1 MYSRRICAY
10 SRWRYYSSA
19 GSSSSRRRTRSVRGS
34 ACYVTSNFIITHSH
48 EDRVI
53 CELEIM
59 VLQVLRLALSCRC
72 QTASKYVQQIQR
84 TPLRQWLLKRGQTT
98 EGGHVS
104 VRTASMPSAA
114 SDRVLSDRVLG
125 RWLVG
130 CSGLVLG
137 AVVLGGVTRLTESG
151 LSMVDWHLVK
161 EMKPPRTEAEWEDE
175 FSKYKQFPEFKILN
189 HDMTLTEFK
198 FIFYMEWGHRMWGRL
213 VGLAYILPTVY
224 FWKRGYFSRSMKPR
238 VLGLCGFVFFQGLL
252 GWYMVKSG
260 LEEKTES
267 YDIPRVSQYR
277 LAAHLGSALLL
288 YCSSLWMGLTL
299 MLPANKIPDSRNLL
313 QLRRFAKA
321 TGGLV
326 FLTALSG
333 AFVAGLDAGLVYNS
347 FPKMGERWIPDD
359 LLAFSPTIKNVFENP
374 TTVQFDHRILGIASL
389 SAITGL
395 YLFSRRVHLPRRV
408 KIAIG
413 CLTAMAYTQV
423 KSFKLHHVQQYTL
436 IRGLVLDRFSS
447 SSSSKNYY

>member
-1 MYSRRICAY
+1 
-10 SRWRYYSSA
+10 
-19 GSSSSRRRTRSVRGS
+19 
-34 ACYVTSNFIITHSH
+34 
-48 EDRVI
+48 
-53 CELEIM
+53 M
-59 VLQVLRLALSCRC
+59 VLPVIRLALCRC
-72 QTASKYVQQIQR
+72 QTAGRNLQQIQR

-98 EGGHVS
+98 VTTTGGHAS
-104 VRTASMPSAA
+104 VRTASIPNAA
-114 SDRVLSDRVLG
+114 SDRVLG

-161 EMKPPRTEAEWEDE
+161 EMKPPRTNAEWEAE
-175 FSKYKQFPEFKILN
+175 FSKYKEFPEFKIMN
-189 HDMTLTEFK
+189 HGMTLTEFK

-224 FWKRGYFSRSMKPR
+224 FWKRGYFSRFMKPR
-238 VLGLCGFVFFQGLL
+238 VLGLCGFVVFQGLL

-260 LEEKTES
+260 LEDKIES

-288 YCSSLWMGLTL
+288 YCSSLWTGLTL

-313 QLRRFAKA
+313 QLRRFAKV

-359 LLAFSPTIKNVFENP
+359 LLAFSPAVKNMFENP
-374 TTVQFDHRILGIASL
+374 TTVQFDHRILAIGSL
-389 SAITGL
+389 TAITGL
-395 YLFSRRVHLPRRV
+395 YLFSRRVHLPRRA

-423 KSFKLHHVQQYTL
+423 VLGISTL
-436 IRGLVLDRFSS
+436 LLYVPTPLAATHQSGSVALLTFAIWVLAELR
-447 SSSSKNYY
+447 KVVK